1 LLVLKVDSHFCDFF
15 FDTMS
20 IDAYI
25 NIIFYVYSFF
35 FLSYCKCNV
44 VFDIKIYTT
53 LRGLL
58 TNKQSTE
65 KESRYVRKHDKLFTI
80 IGNKSKYIFRV
91 LYETSLSVKG
101 RNCYRDF
108 YSVYTVTFK

>member
-1 LLVLKVDSHFCDFF
+1 MLILILFF
-15 FDTMS
+15 IPFS
-20 IDAYI
+20 
-25 NIIFYVYSFF
+25 SFH
-35 FLSYCKCNV
+35 STYCKCNV

-58 TNKQSTE
+58 TNKRSTE